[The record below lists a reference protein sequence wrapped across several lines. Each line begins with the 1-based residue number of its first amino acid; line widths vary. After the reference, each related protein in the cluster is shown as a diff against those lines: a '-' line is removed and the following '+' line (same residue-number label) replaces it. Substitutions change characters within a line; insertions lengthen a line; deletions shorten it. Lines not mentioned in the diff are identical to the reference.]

1 MRRVA
6 AVVAVA
12 VVLVG
17 SAHAAADPAFPSP
30 PAPGAVSYRPP
41 VAGPIVDPFRPPPH
55 TGAAGNRGVDYQTT
69 PGTPVDAAA
78 DGEVVFAGAVG
89 GTLHVVVLHADGV
102 RTSYSFLQ
110 SIAVHRGDRV
120 TQGQVVGT
128 SGDRLHFGARVGDTY
143 VDPTGLFVTG
153 PPQVHLVPDDE
164 RRPASEAHERSGLL
178 AGLQGLAGS
187 VMGSTADAV
196 AWARDHAGTATADAT
211 RLALDSLDRQ
221 IAGLHGV
228 LSSAY
233 ENNPWLVLARRA
245 QVIADWYAQRDH
257 CTSAQVAPPP
267 LRPGEH
273 LAVEVAGFDSWSEKA
288 SDDPKKKKK
297 VSIENLDTQALGYGK
312 EDVVRFSYAGGTTGE
327 NDYSKPVTGQDIRI
341 SARRLRELLE
351 RLGREHPRVPVDIL
365 AHSEGGIVAREAL
378 ALEADA
384 GDHDLPPINALVMF
398 GVPNTG
404 ADLATAAV
412 MLGQSASGSVAED
425 LVGVAMPGKAAI
437 NGPAIHQLS
446 ETSTLLAR
454 LNNTPLP
461 PGVHVTSIGART
473 DPIVA
478 ALHTRLPGAD
488 NIVVDSGGGFS
499 THNELPGS
507 AQARREASLAI
518 HGLPPTCQTLADMLV
533 DSAVTHVISSAED
546 AVAARAWV
554 TGYWVDAMLPPHPP
568 IPVFYK
574 HAASTPGGTP

>member
-17 SAHAAADPAFPSP
+17 FAVAAADPAFPSP
-30 PAPGAVSYRPP
+30 PAAGAVNYRPP
-41 VAGPIVDPFRPPPH
+41 VTGPIIDPFRPPPH

-69 PGTPVDAAA
+69 PGGPVDAAA
-78 DGEVVFAGAVG
+78 DGEVVFAGPVG

-120 TQGQVVGT
+120 TQGQAVGT
-128 SGDRLHFGARVGDTY
+128 SGDSLHFGARVGDTY
-143 VDPTGLFVTG
+143 VDPTRLFATG

-196 AWARDHAGTATADAT
+196 AWARDHAAAATADTT

-221 IAGLHGV
+221 LAGLPGV
-228 LSSAY
+228 LSSVY

-257 CTSAQVAPPP
+257 CTSAQVTPPP

-273 LAVEVAGFDSWSEKA
+273 LAVEVAGFDSSSTKA
-288 SDDPKKKKK
+288 SADPKKKA
-297 VSIENLDTQALGYGK
+297 SIENLDTQALGYGAD
-312 EDVVRFSYAGGTTGE
+312 DVVRFSYVGGTTAE
-327 NDYSKPVTGQDIRI
+327 NDYSPPVTGQDIRI
-341 SARRLRELLE
+341 SARLLRELLE
-351 RLGREHPRVPVDIL
+351 RLGREHPGVPVDIL
-365 AHSEGGIVAREAL
+365 AHSEGGIVARQAL
-378 ALEADA
+378 AMEADA
-384 GDHDLPPINALVMF
+384 GDATLPPINSLVLL

-404 ADLATAAV
+404 ADLATAAS
-412 MLGQSASGSVAED
+412 MLGQSTSGALVED
-425 LVGVAMPGKAAI
+425 LVGVAMRGKADI
-437 NGPAIHQLS
+437 DGPAIHQLS

-461 PGVHVTSIGART
+461 AGVHVTSVGART
-473 DPIVA
+473 DPIVP
-478 ALHTRLPGAD
+478 ALHTRLGGAD

-499 THNELPGS
+499 THDELPGS

-518 HGLPPTCQTLADMLV
+518 HGLPPTCQTLADMLA
-533 DSAVTHVISSAED
+533 DSAVTRVISSAED
-546 AVAARAWV
+546 AVGARAWL
-554 TGYWVDAMLPPHPP
+554 TGQWVDAMLPVHPP

-574 HAASTPGGTP
+574 PDASTPGGRP